1 MNEATT
7 FVTGIDIIGVLPFI
21 MACVFGTIVLMLE
34 AFQRPSFD
42 RGYIANVAAFGFLA
56 TGSVALLLPGAGD
69 HVLFGGAAY
78 LDGMTRAFTV
88 LFCVAGFCSA
98 LMAPAYLK
106 SHHVDRGEYYALLLF
121 SAAGMMLMVAAGDL
135 ITFFVALEIQSVAIY
150 ALAGYLRRS
159 PRSAEAGMKYF
170 LIGAFATGILLYG
183 IALVYGA
190 TGTTK
195 LTEIGAMIGGSGAS
209 VAGLVDAS
217 QQAALVAAAGFDES
231 VPAGLHDFGGML
243 MHVPL
248 LSIGVV
254 LIVVGFGIKLAAVPF
269 HMWAP
274 DVYTGSPTPIV
285 GFMAAAVKV
294 AGFGALVRII
304 SLALF
309 DGDLR
314 MGPTGWVQ
322 VTFWMALLSM
332 VVGNFAAVVQTNVKR
347 MLAFSSVAH
356 AGYLLV
362 AVTAMG
368 FASGDIGMSSGVVF
382 YGFAYTFGT
391 VGAFGVL
398 AWLGAQGSEAETY
411 EDLNGLGFRR
421 PWLAVAM
428 AIFMLSS
435 AGIPPTAGFI
445 GKLMLFQSAVDASAA
460 NPGATGAHLLN
471 WLVVVGILSSVA
483 GVYYYL
489 RVIVHMYMKAPVR
502 DVEELPSAGS
512 KLAILACAF
521 FTAWFGLFPALLVS
535 YSNDAAS
542 QLLDRADDGYVV
554 PVDAEE

>member
-1 MNEATT
+1 
-7 FVTGIDIIGVLPFI
+7 
-21 MACVFGTIVLMLE
+21 
-34 AFQRPSFD
+34 
-42 RGYIANVAAFGFLA
+42 
-56 TGSVALLLPGAGD
+56 
-69 HVLFGGAAY
+69 
-78 LDGMTRAFTV
+78 MTRAFTV

-332 VVGNFAAVVQTNVKR
+332 VVGNLAAVVQTNVKR
-347 MLAFSSVAH
+347 MLAFSFGRRKRRLVPSRGTRAPRAVLTSQTAACAAASRMASLGGGRARVRVRWTTRMRMTLSMRQTIEAPVARD
-356 AGYLLV
+356 
-362 AVTAMG
+362 TR
-368 FASGDIGMSSGVVF
+368 
-382 YGFAYTFGT
+382 T
-391 VGAFGVL
+391 
-398 AWLGAQGSEAETY
+398 
-411 EDLNGLGFRR
+411 
-421 PWLAVAM
+421 
-428 AIFMLSS
+428 AIFMLSKRAVAPREEGAS
-435 AGIPPTAGFI
+435 GGRGRQPPVAAVTRAHGRQIRLPTA
-445 GKLMLFQSAVDASAA
+445 AASARGQSRA
-460 NPGATGAHLLN
+460 PRGQNHRASCDEVGQGRRRVCATG
-471 WLVVVGILSSVA
+471 
-483 GVYYYL
+483 
-489 RVIVHMYMKAPVR
+489 
-502 DVEELPSAGS
+502 ELPGVTSVGEERCMQSPTHGVVRRLAAPARVGLERRRGQPSTEQEWAAVLKTELHRRHEARASARGQ
-512 KLAILACAF
+512 
-521 FTAWFGLFPALLVS
+521 V
-535 YSNDAAS
+535 
-542 QLLDRADDGYVV
+542 
-554 PVDAEE
+554 